1 MSKKSLAK
9 AQIAQ
14 FDQALRAALPES
26 DFIMKSAETV
36 LIKNLLMMDHLN
48 SHCDKKA
55 DADTV
60 IKVLWLKDAESDKAA
75 SGINKHEDSIVYTYQ
90 VRVRER

>member
-1 MSKKSLAK
+1 M
-9 AQIAQ
+9 
-14 FDQALRAALPES
+14 RAALPES
-26 DFIMKSAETV
+26 EFHYEICRDSSNEEPTYDGSF
-36 LIKNLLMMDHLN
+36 N

-75 SGINKHEDSIVYTYQ
+75 SGIKKSEDSIVYTYQ